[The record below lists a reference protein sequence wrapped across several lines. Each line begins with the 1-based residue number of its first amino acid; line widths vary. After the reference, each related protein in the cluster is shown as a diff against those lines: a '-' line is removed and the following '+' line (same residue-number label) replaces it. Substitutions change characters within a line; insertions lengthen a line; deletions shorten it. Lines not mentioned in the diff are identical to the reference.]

1 MKRPARAFGTGDERQ
16 ECLHCGRSPHS
27 CRAAPAAALLRS
39 TMRQQYCV
47 ELRGRAGTA
56 LAGTP
61 STVRSLLPHLRTA
74 NLLLIGPDGATR
86 EFLAPLIASL
96 PSPVVYCNA
105 ADPEF
110 PNGPVGSLI
119 VRDVDRLTPT
129 HQLLLLEWL
138 SDRSRG
144 ARVIATSA
152 RQVFSDVTSGVFSD
166 SLYYRLNTVTLL
178 LNRRDRREWQD
189 GPAPA
194 RLPRE
199 MPQADFVKK

>member
-1 MKRPARAFGTGDERQ
+1 
-16 ECLHCGRSPHS
+16 
-27 CRAAPAAALLRS
+27 
-39 TMRQQYCV
+39 
-47 ELRGRAGTA
+47 
-56 LAGTP
+56 
-61 STVRSLLPHLRTA
+61 LLPHLRTA
-74 NLLLIGPDGATR
+74 NLLLIGPDAATR

-129 HQLLLLEWL
+129 HQHLLLEWL

-152 RQVFSDVTSGVFSD
+152 RQVFPDVTSGVFSD

-189 GPAPA
+189 GHAPA